1 MKNFY
6 DVQQF
11 LKSFGTIIYIGER
24 DAEISLMMMELDE
37 LYEGGI
43 IEQRVYDTA
52 KIILTHELKKFKR
65 LTEIPLVQRVALRG

>member
-11 LKSFGTIIYIGER
+11 LKGFGTIIYIGER

-37 LYEGGI
+37 LHAGGI
-43 IEQRVYDTA
+43 IEQRDYDTA
-52 KIILTHELKKFKR
+52 KIILTHELKNS
-65 LTEIPLVQRVALRG
+65 ID

>member
-24 DAEISLMMMELDE
+24 AAEIGLMMMELDE
-37 LYEGGI
+37 LHAGGM
-43 IEQRVYDTA
+43 IEQREYDTA
-52 KIILTHELKKFKR
+52 KIILTHELKNSR
-65 LTEIPLVQRVALRG
+65 D

>member
-52 KIILTHELKKFKR
+52 KIILTHELKNS
-65 LTEIPLVQRVALRG
+65 TN